1 MGCCTYRLTSYMNLT
16 PELYLG
22 HDRLLYLDTTKF
34 KIFKRKMIAYLVFA
48 KSKLGHEVLSL
59 PTSKNKA

>member
-1 MGCCTYRLTSYMNLT
+1 MNLT